1 MIYRVEMGRSG
12 WVGASGGLVVVAAVL
27 LGMGTAP
34 VGAQAVQ
41 GAAAGAVPIHNM
53 AADADPVFEVAT
65 IKLSD
70 PNASG
75 QGFQISGRYVRVKNK
90 TVNDM
95 ISWAYGIHE
104 KQIVGGPA
112 WFTTD
117 RYEING
123 VPDVAGEPNVTQFRS
138 MIRKVLADRF
148 GLKIH
153 SEKREMP
160 VYALTVAKGG
170 PKLTKSGNTA
180 NDLRNQTDDTNG
192 MEMEFDNT
200 SMADFALG
208 IMQYVL
214 DKPVIDQT
222 GIKGKYNFKLKWTL
236 DEIQASSEPNASPGL
251 FTAIQEQIGLKL
263 EPVKAQ
269 TDVIVID
276 HVGRP
281 SAN

>member
-12 WVGASGGLVVVAAVL
+12 WARGTGSVVVAAVL

-251 FTAIQEQIGLKL
+251 FTAIQEQLGLKL
-263 EPVKAQ
+263 EAVKAPA
-269 TDVIVID
+269 DVIVID
-276 HVGRP
+276 KVERP